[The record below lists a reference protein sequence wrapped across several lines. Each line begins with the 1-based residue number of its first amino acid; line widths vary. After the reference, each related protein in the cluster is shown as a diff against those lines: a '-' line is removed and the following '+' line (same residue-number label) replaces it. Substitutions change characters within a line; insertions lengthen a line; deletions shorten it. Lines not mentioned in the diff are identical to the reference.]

1 MPRKRVEIAQRL
13 HALEHLLAGLIRK
26 YGDDGG
32 KRVSLE
38 EETYNG
44 DFTIVLDTG
53 HLPGCIVVELATCQ
67 DCADGG
73 DHDHGP

>member
-26 YGDDGG
+26 YGDEGG

-38 EETYNG
+38 EETRN
-44 DFTIVLDTG
+44 F
-53 HLPGCIVVELATCQ
+53 
-67 DCADGG
+67 GG
-73 DHDHGP
+73 SP